1 MDAPPPPGTLGL
13 PFLGETRPF
22 LTDPFGF
29 VLSRTRQHGNVW
41 KTRIL
46 GHTVVFF
53 AGPEPYS
60 FFVNPDHFTRGGA
73 SPSAFEALLHA
84 DAVPFLDGDQHRVRK
99 HLLLRAFTEEALDS
113 YLPGIFTVFER
124 FAQAWVERGEAELG
138 RDLPQLLFDVADY
151 LFAASDPATSDT
163 ERAADFQQF
172 LDGALAPPINL
183 PFTSYG
189 KAVRAR
195 DRLRAFLTARV
206 AEGGGDEDGTVIGRL
221 RSARGPQGEQLHPD
235 ELATELFH
243 FYFAGHG
250 GLAASLGWL
259 LVVLGEHHDLAEAVR
274 AEADAVLDDGTPRLE
289 HVRRLETARA
299 VSREVLRVY
308 PIVPFT
314 LFGVATRDLELAG
327 YRIRQGWKG
336 TGAIWPTLQD
346 PATFDDPATFR
357 RDRLDDER
365 FRRLPENAYVPLG
378 AGPHRCAGEALVQ
391 VLMPAFLAWFTRHY
405 EWHYPPQD
413 SSPRGR
419 GLGPSPRDRIRG
431 TVTRR

>member
-1 MDAPPPPGTLGL
+1 MDVPPPPGTLGM

-22 LTDPFGF
+22 LSDPFDF
-29 VLSRTRQHGNVW
+29 VLSRTRQHGNLW

-46 GHTVVFF
+46 GDTVVFF

-60 FFVNPDHFTRGGA
+60 FFVNPEHFARGGA
-73 SPSAFEALLHA
+73 SPSAFEALLHP
-84 DAVPFLDGDQHRVRK
+84 DAVPFLDGDRHQVRK

-124 FAQAWVERGEAELG
+124 FAEAWVERRDTELG
-138 RDLPQLLFDVADY
+138 RDLPQLAFDVADY
-151 LFAASDPATSDT
+151 LFAASDPATSET
-163 ERAADFQQF
+163 ERAEDFRQF

-189 KAVRAR
+189 KAMRAR

-206 AEGGGDEDGTVIGRL
+206 AERGGDENGTVIGAL
-221 RSARGPQGEQLHPD
+221 RSARGPQGEQLHPE
-235 ELATELFH
+235 ELAIELFH
-243 FYFAGHG
+243 FYFAAHA

-259 LVVLGEHHDLAEAVR
+259 LVVLGEHHDLAETVR
-274 AEADAVLDDGTPRLE
+274 TEADAVLDDGTPRLE
-289 HVRRLETARA
+289 QVRRLETARA

-314 LFGVATRDLELAG
+314 LFGVATQDLELNG
-327 YRIRQGWKG
+327 FRIRQGWKG
-336 TGAIWPTLQD
+336 VGAIWPTLQD

-357 RDRLDDER
+357 SDRLDDES
-365 FRRLPENAYVPLG
+365 FRRLPEGAYVPQG
-378 AGPHRCAGEALVQ
+378 AGPHHCAGQALIQ
-391 VLMPAFLAWFTRHY
+391 VLMPAFLAWFTKHY
-405 EWHYPPQD
+405 EWDYPPQD
-413 SSPRGR
+413 SSPTRR
-419 GLGPSPRDRIRG
+419 GLAPSPRDRIRG